1 MAPPKTMTLTAEDG
15 AVGGRR
21 ARSAAG
27 PADGR
32 NPRESRACRGK
43 RPETPAIGVLVF
55 AATTALIYRSI
66 ARQSAK
72 YATSVGEL
80 RRNPETRPVK
90 PR

>member
-1 MAPPKTMTLTAEDG
+1 MAQWAADARDRRQGPRTAGTREK
-15 AVGGRR
+15 
-21 ARSAAG
+21 ARS
-27 PADGR
+27 
-32 NPRESRACRGK
+32 CRGK

-55 AATTALIYRSI
+55 AATTALIYRSM